1 MGRFVT
7 CFFSVP
13 VFVRRLLICDVLV
26 WIKAH
31 AEKKKIRK
39 VVVGKIVLIAIE
51 RLVGN
56 KDWNAL
62 KLSDLK
68 LNDILAVLASRLQ
81 LAVNP
86 YSKICIEMIA
96 KNLATCVRVVEGS
109 DSVEIMYPSEP
120 ILAEA
125 SARLLNK
132 FDDWSFFI
140 KVFFSDI
147 LK

>member
-1 MGRFVT
+1 MLRFCS
-7 CFFSVP
+7 CFCP
-13 VFVRRLLICDVLV
+13 ILLILNVLV

-51 RLVGN
+51 RLMGN

-96 KNLATCVRVVEGS
+96 KNLATCVRLVGGS

-140 KVFFSDI
+140 KVF
-147 LK
+147 